1 MSFSQWVLLTRRAS
15 LFVCAVVLAAGF
27 ASAQS
32 AVSDH
37 AGAASVSAGESS
49 SDSLP
54 VASLADS
61 DDSAALPS
69 APVAAGSGAAQEPT
83 NSGLKHR
90 LTHNFTFEG
99 GGGFNAPIS
108 DSVTWGGNLTIGGGY
123 NLSEH
128 LALLAEYQFIADKL
142 PGVLIAEAGATG
154 GYVHIWS
161 LTVDPVIDLYPKKN
175 NDLYIT
181 GGGGFYRKV
190 TNFTDPQEAE
200 YCEYYYCEVGVEN
213 EVVGHFSSNQG
224 GFNIG
229 GGYMRRFGGM
239 YGDSRTKLFAEFR
252 YLDVLSPA
260 TTTNPN
266 GLGTTTVAAGTRV
279 VPITLGIRW

>member
-15 LFVCAVVLAAGF
+15 LFVCAAVLAAGF

-37 AGAASVSAGESS
+37 AGAASVSADESS

-54 VASLADS
+54 VASVADS

-69 APVAAGSGAAQEPT
+69 APAPGSGAAQEPT
-83 NSGLKHR
+83 DSGLKHT

-99 GGGFNAPIS
+99 GGGFNAPASNKI
-108 DSVTWGGNLTIGGGY
+108 TWGGNITIGGGY
-123 NLSEH
+123 TLSER

-142 PGVLIAEAGATG
+142 PGALIAEAGATG
-154 GYVHIWS
+154 GYAHIWS
-161 LTVDPVIDLYPKKN
+161 LTVDPVFDIYPKKS

-190 TNFTDPQEAE
+190 TNFTDPQQAQ
-200 YCEYYYCEVGVEN
+200 YCSYYYCQTGVQN
-213 EVVGHFSSNQG
+213 QVVGHFSSNQG
-224 GFNIG
+224 GFSVG

-239 YGDSRTKLFAEFR
+239 YGESRTKLFAEVR
-252 YLDVLSPA
+252 YLDVLTPA
-260 TTTNPN
+260 ATTNPN
-266 GLGTTTVAAGTRV
+266 GLGTTTVTAGTRV
-279 VPITLGIRW
+279 IPITLGIRW